1 MFIPKIFYF
10 LFFKKNSYKGLPPYY
25 KSFDINSLENL
36 LGYKIYNPIIYMQ
49 AFSHKSF
56 GEFAY
61 NHLRSNERLEF
72 LGDSVLNLIV
82 SEALYQKFPYQ
93 EEGNL
98 TKMRSNLVKKDAL
111 IEIAEKLK
119 FGNYLI
125 YDKKLIS
132 EHDEGLKT
140 ISGDAVE
147 ALIGAIFL
155 DKGFETAKKF
165 VLKYFVL
172 PNLNESNY
180 YIDTNFKGQLLEFVH
195 SKKLPMP
202 VYRVVK
208 EEGPEHDKRFTV
220 EVYLEDKMYGSGY
233 GKTKKSA
240 EQLAAEEALIKLK
253 RENNLVLN

>member
-1 MFIPKIFYF
+1 MLIPKIFSF
-10 LFFKKNSYKGLPPYY
+10 LFHNKNSYNSLPAYY
-25 KSFDINSLENL
+25 KSFDIVSLEKL

-56 GEFAY
+56 NEFAY

-82 SEALYQKFPYQ
+82 SEALFQKFPFQ

-98 TKMRSNLVKKDAL
+98 TKMRSNLVKKDSL
-111 IEIAEKLK
+111 VEIAEKLN
-119 FGNYLI
+119 FSNYLI

-132 EHDEGLKT
+132 ESDEGLKT
-140 ISGDAVE
+140 ISSDAVE

-155 DKGFETAKKF
+155 DKGFEMAKKF
-165 VLKYFVL
+165 VLKYVVL
-172 PNLNESNY
+172 PNLNQSSY

-220 EVYLEDKMYGSGY
+220 EVYLQDKKYGSGF

-240 EQLAAEEALIKLK
+240 EQLAAEEALNKLK
-253 RENNLVLN
+253 NENNLVLN